1 MSEKQV
7 SSDLRSLVHPCAQVL
22 AQSCGRAYPA
32 VGCECPTRF
41 LWCRSLKAAAQY
53 AAVCGVVLLTCGTA
67 ASARKADRSPPTAPR
82 IAGPRVTSS
91 PKPVYQ
97 FSARDRQTRRSRL
110 RYRCSFDSRRLHAC
124 HARFSQRL
132 VRGRHELRA
141 QAVDRAGNRS
151 AVRSITVKVENQG
164 GTPPGPPPPPPPP
177 SGCTKTLAAGRD
189 LSSFL
194 STLANGDVGCLRAGE
209 YRDGCAVSWAT
220 DAASRIV
227 LKSYPGEQAILHTSL
242 GLAGTNL
249 TASHLRVTGIDA
261 GCGSRSGF
269 TVQGANDVIEYSSVY
284 DVPGHGIVTNT
295 SSSNVT
301 IHGNFI
307 ESVGSECNLDHGIYF
322 QTSGR
327 ISRNVFK
334 DSRCGYGIHLYAHTH
349 DTIVAENTSVGS
361 RVRAGIIIR
370 TDGSNIAV
378 VNNIFVGN
386 ATYGIYYV
394 ACGSGCVVD
403 RNIHLGQRPRRGR
416 RRLGRA
422 GDGKSRR

>member
-1 MSEKQV
+1 V
-7 SSDLRSLVHPCAQVL
+7 S
-22 AQSCGRAYPA
+22 
-32 VGCECPTRF
+32 
-41 LWCRSLKAAAQY
+41 
-53 AAVCGVVLLTCGTA
+53 
-67 ASARKADRSPPTAPR
+67 
-82 IAGPRVTSS
+82 
-91 PKPVYQ
+91 
-97 FSARDRQTRRSRL
+97 
-110 RYRCSFDSRRLHAC
+110 
-124 HARFSQRL
+124 
-132 VRGRHELRA
+132 
-141 QAVDRAGNRS
+141 
-151 AVRSITVKVENQG
+151 SITVKVENQG
-164 GTPPGPPPPPPPP
+164 GTPPGPPPPPPPPP

-194 STLANGDVGCLRAGE
+194 STLVNGDVGCLRAGE

-242 GLAGTNL
+242 GLAGNNL
-249 TASHLRVTGIDA
+249 TASHLRITGIDA

-269 TVQGANDVIEYSSVY
+269 NVQGANDVIEYSSVY
-284 DVPGHGIVTNT
+284 DVPAHGIDTHT

-403 RNIHLGQRPRRGR
+403 RNITWGNALGAVGGD
-416 RRLGRA
+416 LGGQVTGNRDVDPQFTDARYHVA
-422 GDGKSRR
+422 GTSPAVDTARNDYAYFPDLDEVHGVAGSGPDSGAYER